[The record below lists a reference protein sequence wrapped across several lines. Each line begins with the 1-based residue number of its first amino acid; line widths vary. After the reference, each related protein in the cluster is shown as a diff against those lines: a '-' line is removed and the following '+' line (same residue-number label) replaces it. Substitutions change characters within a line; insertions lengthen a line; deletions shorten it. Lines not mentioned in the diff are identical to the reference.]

1 MSRLYGSSMVDQVNV
16 VNESLKELINNY
28 IKSDEMDLFDNL
40 DSETGAL
47 LGGTI
52 SLVNDYMK
60 LLETQA
66 RTTDY
71 MADEISELKRID
83 RDLVKQNNE
92 LLEIVRNIKSELTE

>member
-16 VNESLKELINNY
+16 VNESLKELINDY

-52 SLVNDYMK
+52 SLVNDYME
-60 LLETQA
+60 LLETRA
-66 RTTDY
+66 RATDY
-71 MADEISELKRID
+71 MVDEIFELKRIN
-83 RDLVKQNNE
+83 RELVKQNNE